1 MKAVS
6 PYLVSMMAGLWAL
19 GLSDAGLL
27 AAETASKSG
36 EGVVARIGDT
46 EVGEQD
52 IRAALDG
59 LDERERA
66 TVAKDPALLNQ
77 VVRSMLIQRLVL
89 KQAANEKWEQKPE
102 IAAQLER
109 SRRSTITESYLKS
122 QAEKS
127 GAVPSETE
135 LRQAYDG
142 AKDSLFVP
150 KQFQLAQIFIAI
162 PQEGGEDAEAKAKAK
177 LDSVIKSLSHA
188 GSDFSSI
195 ARLNSDESNSAS
207 KGGEIGWLLEKQ
219 IQPEIRA
226 KVATLKKGATTAPLR
241 LLDGWHIVKVM
252 EVKEG
257 YTPPFEE
264 VRAALAE
271 KVRTERVKAAT
282 QAYLSQLIQENPV
295 VINEIALSKLAADSK
310 P

>member
-6 PYLVSMMAGLWAL
+6 PHFVLMMAGLWLL
-19 GLSDAGLL
+19 GFSDGLM
-27 AAETASKSG
+27 AAEAAVKTG

-46 EVGEQD
+46 EVGEQE
-52 IRAALDG
+52 IRVALDG

-77 VVRSMLIQRLVL
+77 VVRSMLIQRIVL
-89 KQAANEKWEQKPE
+89 KQAANEKWVQKPE

-109 SRRSTITESYLKS
+109 ARRSTITESYLKS

-127 GAVPSETE
+127 GAAPSDAE
-135 LRQAYDG
+135 LRQAYES

-162 PQEGGEDAEAKAKAK
+162 PQDGGKEAEAKAKAK
-177 LDSVIKSLSHA
+177 LDGVTKSLSHTGA
-188 GSDFSSI
+188 DFSSI
-195 ARLNSDESNSAS
+195 ARLNSDEPNSAS

-226 KVATLKKGATTAPLR
+226 KIATLKKDAATAPLR
-241 LLDGWHIVKVM
+241 LADGWHIVKIVD
-252 EVKEG
+252 VKEG

-264 VRAALAE
+264 VRAAIAE
-271 KVRTERVKAAT
+271 KVRTERVKTAT